1 MAQQVNEWQ
10 TLCTAWRIG
19 VHAMNFK
26 FTLLMLPLPLLVVT
40 WGAQAQTKL
49 AIVNMNGALI
59 GTRDGQQ
66 AVSELTAKQ
75 ATKAKEFEKQQNEIL
90 TLQDQLSKGANTLSE
105 AAKNA
110 LYASIARRKKTVQ
123 REMDDAQAD
132 LQTDEQKI
140 LQRLG
145 EKILA
150 VVQRY
155 AHDNGYTMVVDV
167 GANSSPVLYASSSI
181 DITKEIIELYDK
193 SATAPP
199 PSENIPAK

>member
-1 MAQQVNEWQ
+1 
-10 TLCTAWRIG
+10 
-19 VHAMNFK
+19 MNFK
-26 FTLLMLPLPLLVVT
+26 FAFLMWPLLLLALT
-40 WGAQAQTKL
+40 WGLQAQTKL

-59 GTRDGQQ
+59 GTRDGQK
-66 AVSELTAKQ
+66 AVSELSAKQ
-75 ATKAKEFEKQQNEIL
+75 ATKTKEFEKQQTEIL
-90 TLQDQLSKGANTLSE
+90 TLQDQLNKGANTLSD

-110 LYASIARRKKTVQ
+110 LYASIAGRKKTVQ
-123 REMDDAQAD
+123 REMEDAQAD
-132 LQTDEQKI
+132 LQADEQKI

-167 GANSSPVLYASSSI
+167 GTNTSPVLYASASI

-199 PSENIPAK
+199 PPSENIPAK

>member
-1 MAQQVNEWQ
+1 MAE
-10 TLCTAWRIG
+10 L
-19 VHAMNFK
+19 VHGIADRSAAMNFK
-26 FTLLMLPLPLLVVT
+26 FTFLMWPLLLIGLTCGV
-40 WGAQAQTKL
+40 QAQTKL

-59 GTRDGQQ
+59 GTRDGQK
-66 AVSELTAKQ
+66 AVSELSAKQ
-75 ATKAKEFEKQQNEIL
+75 ATKAKEFEKKQNEIL
-90 TLQDQLSKGANTLSE
+90 ALQDQLNKGANTLGE

-110 LYASIARRKKTVQ
+110 LYASIAGRKKTVQ
-123 REMDDAQAD
+123 REMEDAQAD
-132 LQTDEQKI
+132 LQADEQMI

-167 GANSSPVLYASSSI
+167 GANASPVLYASASI

-193 SATAPP
+193 SAATPPP
-199 PSENIPAK
+199 PSEKSPAK

>member
-1 MAQQVNEWQ
+1 
-10 TLCTAWRIG
+10 
-19 VHAMNFK
+19 MNFK

-105 AAKNA
+105 PAKNA
-110 LYASIARRKKTVQ
+110 LYASIARRKNTVQ
-123 REMDDAQAD
+123 REMEDAQAD